1 MTGQDTR
8 IIINCIGL
16 HVKYSSFL
24 SDLDKIANMF
34 NPNVSYEDV
43 PVWAF
48 SPELS
53 RLSVQATENSPR
65 TRRDERKILNRNLK
79 KQSVTVLTGLDLRNS
94 VQVIFYR
101 D

>member
-24 SDLDKIANMF
+24 PDLNKIANMF

-43 PVWAF
+43 AVWTF

-53 RLSVQATENSPR
+53 RLSVQANENSPR
-65 TRRDERKILNRNLK
+65 TRRDESKILN
-79 KQSVTVLTGLDLRNS
+79 VTVLTGLDLRNS
-94 VQVIFYR
+94 VQVTFYR